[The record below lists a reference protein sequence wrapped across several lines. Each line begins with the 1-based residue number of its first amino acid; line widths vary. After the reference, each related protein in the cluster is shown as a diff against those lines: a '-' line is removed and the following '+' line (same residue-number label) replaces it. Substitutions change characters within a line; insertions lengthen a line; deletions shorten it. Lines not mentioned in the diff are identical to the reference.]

1 MHPAPIKSS
10 ERCKTLSIWPSL
22 SEMKHRKEKRE
33 KKRADFT
40 RGYTATETEVKLRN
54 PDYHMLLATFTV
66 GN

>member
-1 MHPAPIKSS
+1 
-10 ERCKTLSIWPSL
+10 
-22 SEMKHRKEKRE
+22 MKHRKEKRE